1 MNWTTSLKWRAI
13 FVCGTSS
20 NFSPLYL
27 IPKGLEGKVD
37 YLKPYNHDVTSIPIF
52 CISNWMKL
60 ILLQLTC
67 RTSRWYRQFRC
78 VVPPQCWEHGSPPP
92 LGQTQLLD
100 NGSLRLVKLVGH
112 TGGSHKELSV
122 TPLVTHGGHTVG
134 TPKLVTHRMVS
145 DTVGHTWG
153 SFRWVNPT
161 AWCKRIISSPTHL
174 FQVECVL
181 CSSPD
186 KGYRWTKF
194 ASTSIHMS
202 RAR

>member
-37 YLKPYNHDVTSIPIF
+37 YLKPDNRNVTGIPNV
-52 CISNWMKL
+52 CILNRVKL

-67 RTSRWYRQFRC
+67 RTSRWYRLSRF
-78 VVPPQCWEHGSPPP
+78 VVPLQCWEHGSPPP

-122 TPLVTHGGHTVG
+122 TPLVTHGGHKGG
-134 TPKLVTHRMVS
+134 TRKLNTHRMVS
-145 DTVGHTWG
+145 DTVGHTDG
-153 SFRWVNPT
+153 SFRWVNPQT
-161 AWCKRIISSPTHL
+161 DYKFSNPPFSGRM
-174 FQVECVL
+174 
-181 CSSPD
+181 CSWQLPWQ
-186 KGYRWTKF
+186 K
-194 ASTSIHMS
+194 IQMN
-202 RAR
+202 

>member
-37 YLKPYNHDVTSIPIF
+37 YLKPYNGNVTGIPNV
-52 CISNWMKL
+52 CILNWMKL

-67 RTSRWYRQFRC
+67 RTSRWYRQSRF

-100 NGSLRLVKLVGH
+100 NGSPRLVKLVGH

-122 TPLVTHGGHTVG
+122 TPLVTHGG
-134 TPKLVTHRMVS
+134 S
-145 DTVGHTWG
+145 
-153 SFRWVNPT
+153 
-161 AWCKRIISSPTHL
+161 
-174 FQVECVL
+174 
-181 CSSPD
+181 
-186 KGYRWTKF
+186 YRWDTEVEHTQDGQWYCWSHSWVIQVGQPTNMAQTAYKF
-194 ASTSIHMS
+194 CSTRTNTPFSGRMCSWQLPWQRIQMN
-202 RAR
+202 

>member
-27 IPKGLEGKVD
+27 IPKGLEGKAD
-37 YLKPYNHDVTSIPIF
+37 YLKPYNRDVTRIPNV
-52 CISNWMKL
+52 CILNWMKL

-67 RTSRWYRQFRC
+67 RTSRWYRQFRF

-92 LGQTQLLD
+92 LGHTQLLD

-122 TPLVTHGGHTVG
+122 TPLVTHGGVIQVGHRSWTHTGWSRSVIL
-134 TPKLVTHRMVS
+134 LVTHG
-145 DTVGHTWG
+145 GHSGG
-153 SFRWVNPT
+153 STQLHGANG
-161 AWCKRIISSPTHL
+161 L
-174 FQVECVL
+174 
-181 CSSPD
+181 
-186 KGYRWTKF
+186 
-194 ASTSIHMS
+194 
-202 RAR
+202 